1 MALSRLFL
9 TVIAHLKNK
18 YKEKFMSNF
27 YQENEGLPEV
37 TTKSG
42 GKAVIPR
49 QSGHLD
55 QPLDYY
61 VHREL
66 PIVIGIYSY
75 TVNKNRSVNTYSA
88 CEVICLETGIVLPA
102 HHKYSLLAKRLVI
115 SGKLYF
121 NSYYLG
127 SYKPLDSELQEKI
140 NNKRKSRAKNK

>member
-1 MALSRLFL
+1 M
-9 TVIAHLKNK
+9 TT
-18 YKEKFMSNF
+18 F
-27 YQENEGLPEV
+27 YQENDGLPEV

-55 QPLDYY
+55 KPLDYY

-127 SYKPLDSELQEKI
+127 SYKPLDSEFQEKI

>member
-1 MALSRLFL
+1 
-9 TVIAHLKNK
+9 
-18 YKEKFMSNF
+18 MSNF

-55 QPLDYY
+55 KPLDYY

-75 TVNKNRSVNTYSA
+75 TVYKNRSVNTYSA
-88 CEVICLETGIVLPA
+88 CEVICLETGIVLTA
-102 HHKYSLLAKRLVI
+102 HHKYSLLAKRLVS
-115 SGKLYF
+115 SGKLNF

-127 SYKPLDSELQEKI
+127 SYKPLDPSLQEKI

>member
-1 MALSRLFL
+1 M
-9 TVIAHLKNK
+9 TT
-18 YKEKFMSNF
+18 F
-27 YQENEGLPEV
+27 YQENDGLPEV

-55 QPLDYY
+55 KPLDYY

-75 TVNKNRSVNTYSA
+75 TVNKNRSINTYSA

-102 HHKYSLLAKRLVI
+102 HHQYSLLAKRIVLQGRLERV
-115 SGKLYF
+115 
-121 NSYYLG
+121 SYYLG
-127 SYKPLDSELQEKI
+127 SYKPLDSELQDKI
-140 NNKRKSRAKNK
+140 KSKREQRLQQQ

>member
-1 MALSRLFL
+1 
-9 TVIAHLKNK
+9 
-18 YKEKFMSNF
+18 MSNF

-55 QPLDYY
+55 QPMDYY

-75 TVNKNRSVNTYSA
+75 TVYKNRSVNTYSA
-88 CEVICLETGIVLPA
+88 CEVICLETGIVLTA
-102 HHKYSLLAKRLVI
+102 HHKYSLLAKRLVS
-115 SGKLYF
+115 SGKLNF

-127 SYKPLDSELQEKI
+127 SYKPLDPSLHEKI

>member
-1 MALSRLFL
+1 
-9 TVIAHLKNK
+9 
-18 YKEKFMSNF
+18 
-27 YQENEGLPEV
+27 
-37 TTKSG
+37 
-42 GKAVIPR
+42 
-49 QSGHLD
+49 
-55 QPLDYY
+55 LDYY

-115 SGKLYF
+115 SGKFYF

-140 NNKRKSRAKNK
+140 NIKRKSRAKNK

>member
-1 MALSRLFL
+1 M
-9 TVIAHLKNK
+9 TT
-18 YKEKFMSNF
+18 F

-55 QPLDYY
+55 HPLDYY

-75 TVNKNRSVNTYSA
+75 TVNKNRSINTFTT
-88 CEVICLETGIVLPA
+88 CETLCLLTNRVLPTD
-102 HHKYSLLAKRLVI
+102 HPFSVLAKRIVLQGRLERV
-115 SGKLYF
+115 
-121 NSYYLG
+121 SYYLG